1 MAAKTPRIQF
11 DSSVR
16 DFVLTRDG
24 YCCNGCQR
32 SGPAAKLEIDHII
45 PLALGGTNDLTNL
58 QTLCRPCNR
67 QKRDRMD
74 PRFRR
79 RWT

>member
-11 DSSVR
+11 NSAVR
-16 DFVLTRDG
+16 EEVFRRDE
-24 YCCNGCQR
+24 YRCNSCQC
-32 SGPAAKLEIDHII
+32 SGTAKTLEIDHII
-45 PLALGGTNDLTNL
+45 PLALGGTNDLSNL
-58 QTLCRPCNR
+58 QILCSSCNR
-67 QKRDRMD
+67 QKRDRVD